1 MAQRQTQH
9 RFGLLQHHFSQQ
21 ETVPV
26 PTVSPSNIL
35 PDNVTTQTD
44 TDTEYTGSSILSM
57 TRGRPI
63 PTHLDLTTYQPI
75 PTIHDPMQDQSMRLV
90 HDILQDQSIPT
101 EPDPMQDQSMSIMS
115 DIEPDQVM
123 PKNAHTKKSRIL
135 RIVAVAIVLALALA
149 LYLIWR
155 PAPSVSSSS
164 LITPQNFSG
173 AAPKISSSKSATTTD
188 TATNSGGNIQAYI
201 VGAVQHPGVY
211 TLPANARVYQLLQSA
226 GGPLPNANLVAL
238 NLAAKLNDGQEIY
251 VTAIGESPP
260 PGINSLS
267 GTSSGAS
274 SSGASSTGSSPNQ
287 QLVNINTASADELH
301 QKLSVSS
308 KTAQAIV
315 SYRQQHGSFTSVDQ
329 LLQVVSKSIYDKIKN
344 KVTV

>member
-21 ETVPV
+21 ETIPV
-26 PTVSPSNIL
+26 PAVSPSSIL

-44 TDTEYTGSSILSM
+44 IEYTGSSILSI

-75 PTIHDPMQDQSMRLV
+75 PTIHDPMLDQAMRLI
-90 HDILQDQSIPT
+90 HDILPDQPIPT
-101 EPDPMQDQSMSIMS
+101 EPDPMLDQAMPIVS
-115 DIEPDQVM
+115 DIKPDQVM
-123 PKNAHTKKSRIL
+123 STIAHTKKSRIL

-164 LITPQNFSG
+164 LITQQNFSG
-173 AAPKISSSKSATTTD
+173 TAPKISSSKSGATTD
-188 TATNSGGNIQAYI
+188 TAANSGGDIQAYV

-226 GGPLPNANLVAL
+226 GGPLPNANLVGL
-238 NLAAKLNDGQEIY
+238 NLAAKLNDGQEVY

-267 GTSSGAS
+267 GTTSGAS
-274 SSGASSTGSSPNQ
+274 SNGSSSNQ

-308 KTAQAIV
+308 KTAQAVV
-315 SYRQQHGSFTSVDQ
+315 SYRQQHGLFSYYKWSVSQFT
-329 LLQVVSKSIYDKIKN
+329 
-344 KVTV
+344 TR